1 MATKQHATRNETH
14 ALDNWRAKM
23 IERKRV
29 QGRISK
35 LLNKA
40 PGELVQSSAD
50 SYRARQEQR
59 DVIDRA
65 IPSID
70 YGKGYRVGSEFW
82 RQYESIGDDIGGLKM
97 SLKVSERGQPAD
109 VSRIGKPTLIKEE
122 VGENYEVV
130 SASNSSFK
138 FS

>member
-1 MATKQHATRNETH
+1 
-14 ALDNWRAKM
+14 M

-122 VGENYEVV
+122 AGENYEVWKGKT
-130 SASNSSFK
+130 SNF
-138 FS
+138 